1 MSKYDMK
8 CLPGDEPRIE
18 VSQEFIDKNKLSI
31 NTDAALAIMKE
42 NDFLGF
48 GKEVALRVLEFE
60 TVKNYINENAVKDVE
75 NGKQE
80 KWKVMTDVIEAA
92 QDFLDYMVFA
102 WSKAMDE
109 RGISAER
116 SIEKLA
122 AWMKILSR
130 KDIAVILED
139 ESLYYPYGK
148 PALKKACEMLNI
160 SCPDYL

>member
-1 MSKYDMK
+1 MK

-102 WSKAMDE
+102 WSKAMGE
-109 RGISAER
+109 RGISSSR
-116 SIEKLA
+116 SIEKLS
-122 AWMKILSR
+122 AWMKILNR
-130 KDIAVILED
+130 PDVATVLED
-139 ESLYYPYGK
+139 ESLYEPYGR
-148 PALKKACEMLNI
+148 PVIKKACEMLNI